1 MTCSVIGLALNLQRW
16 KLKKNIVIHVG
27 YPKSGTTTL
36 QKHFFPNVEN
46 YKFIGR
52 FKSEEFMDRYKLISS
67 DSFNRLVFEDYIRFD
82 SKKIRDSI
90 LNNDNNS
97 FIISEENFI
106 AISFREKLIKGEMVM
121 PDFALS
127 AKKLRDIFDADKF
140 NVKIFFTIRR
150 QEDLIPSLYA
160 QSYAGY
166 YAKSSKYDSFSKY
179 FSFFESNNRNEL
191 NKLLD
196 YNFVVNEYM
205 KIFGREN
212 VKVYLSEEF
221 FVNPKVFYTRL
232 IDDFGFEIDFNQLDL
247 KAKENVRFEDGYR
260 KTDNITLAKWLSY
273 FKARYFPQLKI
284 NTPRLFRKYL
294 DRVVVKDNDSV
305 SKTVVLD
312 SKQKEKIR
320 EKYLESNTKISTSLK
335 LPLNEYGYFN

>member
-1 MTCSVIGLALNLQRW
+1 
-16 KLKKNIVIHVG
+16 VG
-27 YPKSGTTTL
+27 YPKTGTTTL
-36 QKHFFPNVEN
+36 QKHFFPNVGN

-97 FIISEENFI
+97 FIISEENFM
-106 AISFREKLIKGEMVM
+106 AISFREKLIKGEIVM

-127 AKKLRDIFDADKF
+127 AKKLRDVFSADKF
-140 NVKIFFTIRR
+140 DVKIFFTIRR

-166 YAKSSKYDSFSKY
+166 YAKSLKYDSFSKY
-179 FSFFESNNRNEL
+179 FCFFESNTRNEL
-191 NKLLD
+191 NKLLAYD
-196 YNFVVNEYM
+196 FVVNEYM

-212 VKVYLSEEF
+212 VKVYLSEEL

-232 IDDFGFEIDFNQLDL
+232 IDDFGFEIDLNQLDFT
-247 KAKENVRFEDGYR
+247 AKENVRFEDGYR
-260 KTDNITLAKWLSY
+260 KVDNITLSNYLSY
-273 FKARYFPQLKI
+273 FKAKYFPQLKI
-284 NTPRLFRKYL
+284 NTPNLIRKYL
-294 DRVVVKDNDSV
+294 DKFVLKDNDSL
-305 SKTVVLD
+305 SKTVVLN
-312 SKQKEKIR
+312 SEQKEIIR
-320 EKYLESNTKISTSLK
+320 KKYLISNTEISTKLK
-335 LPLNEYGYFN
+335 LPLKDYDYF